1 MISKK
6 IAMKTPEQSRFGKLV
21 AYLLDP
27 QGKKTRVGEVTITN
41 CISTDTTWAVREI
54 AATQRLNARAK
65 SDKTYHL
72 LISLRAGE
80 NPDAHTLRVI
90 EERFCKELGFA
101 EHQRISV
108 VHHDTDNVH
117 IHVAI
122 NKIHPTTLT
131 LHNPVRDYKKQSKL
145 CAILEHELGLA
156 QDNHQRGQTRGNDVT
171 HKSGQES
178 FQAWLTKHAQG
189 FIDATSWEEFHGI
202 ADAHGVRLDLRA
214 NGFVFTHRRSL
225 IHVKASSID
234 RKLAKT
240 ALEARLGTF
249 VASEYQQEREKQ
261 GYEKRPRFG
270 RVDTSQLW
278 EEYQA
283 QREQHKTLRQA
294 KLAGLAVSRAQQIEA
309 VRASARAKR
318 AVIKMTL
325 KGAGRRVAYAAIQS
339 ELRQGIRAVNARI
352 REERRALCGDTR
364 QLAWVDWLQQQATN
378 GRNDALEALR
388 VARGRDQATTI
399 SAARPAAVP
408 PLDGQAQVTKQGT
421 LVQRVGEHE
430 IRDTS
435 KGLNVA
441 SNASDDVLLEL
452 LGRAAER
459 YEGGLTAYGPADF
472 QLRIARVAGANH
484 LAVSFADPEL
494 EKARTA
500 AQAATPAPVNKAAL
514 EYITERNLKRDRLP
528 DIPLHRLWRP
538 GDAGELTFVGLRV
551 VAQQNLLIASN
562 GTEHLVL
569 PITPEQRQH
578 LAQHQRGI
586 PLTISSAVTIQAHVQ
601 GLER

>member
-1 MISKK
+1 
-6 IAMKTPEQSRFGKLV
+6 MKTPENSRFGKLM

-41 CISTDTTWAVREI
+41 CVSTDTTWAVREI
-54 AATQRLNARAK
+54 AATQRLNTRSK
-65 SDKTYHL
+65 SDRTYHL

-80 NPDAHTLRVI
+80 NPDANTLRVI
-90 EERFCKELGFA
+90 EERFCKELGYA
-101 EHQRISV
+101 DHQRISV

-122 NKIHPTTLT
+122 NKIHPASLA
-131 LHNPVRDYKKQSKL
+131 LHDPVRDYKARSKL

-156 QDNHQRGQTRGNDVT
+156 QDNHQRGQTRGNDVMP
-171 HKSGQES
+171 KSGLES
-178 FQAWLTKHAQG
+178 FQLWLTRHAQG

-225 IHVKASSID
+225 VRVKASSID
-234 RKLAKT
+234 RLLGKT

-249 VASEYQQEREKQ
+249 IPADHQQVREEQ

-270 RVDTSQLW
+270 RVDTSRLW

-283 QREQHKTLRQA
+283 QRELHKTLRQA
-294 KLAGLAVSRAQQIEA
+294 KLAGLAVNRSQQIET
-309 VRASARAKR
+309 VKASARAKR

-325 KGAGRRVAYAAIQS
+325 KGAGRRIAYAAVQS
-339 ELRQGIRAVNARI
+339 ELRQGIGAVNARI
-352 REERRALCGDTR
+352 REDRRALTSDTR
-364 QLAWVDWLQQQATN
+364 QLSWVDWLQQQASS

-388 VARGRDQATTI
+388 VARGCGQASTI
-399 SAARPAAVP
+399 SAPRAAAA
-408 PLDGQAQVTKQGT
+408 PLVDGQAQVTKQGT
-421 LVQRVGEHE
+421 VIQKVGEHE
-430 IRDTS
+430 IRDTGN
-435 KGLNVA
+435 GLKVQPNV
-441 SNASDDVLLEL
+441 SDDVLLEL
-452 LGRAAER
+452 ISRAAER
-459 YEGGLTAYGPADF
+459 YEGGITAYGPHDF

-484 LAVSFADPEL
+484 VPVSFTDAEL
-494 EKARTA
+494 ERAR
-500 AQAATPAPVNKAAL
+500 QAAEAAAPAPVNKAAL
-514 EYITERNLKRDRLP
+514 DYITERNSKRDRLP
-528 DIPLHRLWRP
+528 DIPFHRLWRP
-538 GDAGELTFVGLRV
+538 EDAGELTFVGLRSI
-551 VAQQNLLIASN
+551 AQQSLLIASN

-569 PITPEQRQH
+569 AITPEQRQH

-586 PLTISSAVTIQAHVQ
+586 LLTISSAVTIQAQVQ

>member
-1 MISKK
+1 
-6 IAMKTPEQSRFGKLV
+6 MKAAEKSRFGKLV

-27 QGKKTRVGEVTITN
+27 QGKKTRVGEVSITN
-41 CISTDTTWAVREI
+41 CVSTDTTWAVREI
-54 AATQRLNARAK
+54 TATQRLNARAI
-65 SDKTYHL
+65 SDRTYHL
-72 LISLRAGE
+72 LVSLRAGE
-80 NPDAHTLRVI
+80 NPDAQTLRVI
-90 EERFCKELGFA
+90 EERFCKELGYA

-122 NKIHPTTLT
+122 NKIHPERLT
-131 LHNPVRDYKKQSKL
+131 LHNPGYDYKTRSKL

-156 QDNHQRGQTRGNDVT
+156 QDNHQRGQTSGNDVMP
-171 HKSGQES
+171 KSGQES
-178 FQAWLTKHAQG
+178 FQAWLQRHAQG

-214 NGFVFTHRRSL
+214 NGFVFTNRRSL

-234 RKLAKT
+234 RRLAKT

-249 VASEYQQEREKQ
+249 VAADYQQGREKQ
-261 GYEKRPRFG
+261 EYQKRPRFA

-283 QREQHKTLRQA
+283 QRELHKTLRQA
-294 KLAGLAVSRAQQIEA
+294 KLVSLATSRALQIDGVKA
-309 VRASARAKR
+309 AARAKR
-318 AVIKMTL
+318 SVIKMTL
-325 KGAGRRVAYAAIQS
+325 KGAGRRIAYAAVQN

-352 REERRALCGDTR
+352 REERRTLGRDTQ
-364 QLAWVDWLQQQATN
+364 QLSWVDWLQQQASS
-378 GRNDALEALR
+378 GRSDALEALR
-388 VARGRDQATTI
+388 VARGRDQAHTI
-399 SAARPAAVP
+399 SASKTAAAP
-408 PLDGQAQVTKQGT
+408 PLEAQAQVTKQGT
-421 LVQRVGEHE
+421 VIQKVGEHE
-430 IRDTS
+430 IRHTS
-435 KGLNVA
+435 KGLNVEG
-441 SNASDDVLLEL
+441 NVGDDVLIEL
-452 LGRAAER
+452 IARAAER
-459 YEGGLTAYGPADF
+459 FQGSLAAYGPAEF
-472 QLRIARVAGANH
+472 QRRVARVAGANH
-484 LAVSFADPEL
+484 LAVSFEDPEL
-494 EKARTA
+494 EKARAA

-514 EYITERNLKRDRLP
+514 EYITERNSKRDRLP
-528 DIPLHRLWRP
+528 DIPFHRLWRP

-551 VAQQNLLIASN
+551 VDQQNLLIASN

-569 PITPEQRQH
+569 PITAEQRHH